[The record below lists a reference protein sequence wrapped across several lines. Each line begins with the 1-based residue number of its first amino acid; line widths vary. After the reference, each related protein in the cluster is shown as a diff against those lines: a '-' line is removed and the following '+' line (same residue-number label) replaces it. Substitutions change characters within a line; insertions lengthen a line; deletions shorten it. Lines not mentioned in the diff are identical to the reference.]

1 MGKMY
6 DGIALR
12 VLKAKTP
19 SRGMAERRKQKHMLL
34 SIAYPLEG

>member
-19 SRGMAERRKQKHMLL
+19 SRGMAEKHMLL